1 MEPHEWTGTE
11 SARLVSPR
19 GGRADGSLRLK
30 RYRRHRHPSP
40 APITGTHRPGS
51 HHRHPS
57 PAPPPPPAQLHHRR
71 LRPITGASTSIIGT
85 PITLAPPPAAPHHPP
100 GSPAIPRTV
109 TSIISRICNPRSSRT
124 RAAGTCSPIIPG
136 TSIAPIAL
144 GSSGTRKPP
153 ERRAA
158 PTPDTGTGTA
168 STSVPARP
176 RAFIHPS
183 GHGTSAVPAPALT
196 VRHLHRHPATGT
208 LAPPPVPPL
217 KRNQPHRAPASLPPR
232 CPSRTYRRPNV
243 SHAHRCHPSIT
254 RPHRYGSSVSPRPGG
269 LPVPAP
275 ALLPHAPGP
284 RPPPPLPQ
292 ALSPHRWHVPQP
304 GPGRNT
310 SLPPTPP
317 HGYLHQSRLR
327 FRREPRATASCCCRR
342 NRGCSSRWGVPPVPH
357 RLPGCIPVG
366 GSRTLGGSGQQP
378 PSRCRRHPPTPSP
391 GQGRLQARQQ
401 LSVACAVCCLF
412 MVGEVIGGYLAH
424 SLAIMTDAAHLLT
437 DVGSM
442 SVSLFSLWV
451 SNRPPTKSMTF
462 GWHRSETLGALAS
475 VLSIWAVTAALVY
488 LAAARI
494 ISNDYEIEAR
504 AMLATS
510 ACAVGVNL
518 VMAYILHQS
527 PAGHGH
533 GTGAYEQ
540 LESSVA
546 CQPSRSPL
554 PGSTSVRAAFVHVV
568 GDLLQSVSV
577 LVAATIIYFKPQ
589 CKIADPISTL
599 FFSVFVLGSTITILR
614 DVFRVLMEGTPR
626 GLEFDAVKEVLLGA
640 SGVRGVH
647 ELHLWALTLSHP
659 AVSVHVAVDAGA
671 DAEMVLQEVTARL
684 QSRFGFVSCT
694 VQVEQHQE
702 ESAGCPHC
710 QDPRT

>member
-1 MEPHEWTGTE
+1 MEPPTGTE
-11 SARLVSPR
+11 SSRLVSPR

-40 APITGTHRPGS
+40 RHPIPGTHRPGIPTTAS
-51 HHRHPS
+51 TTPS
-57 PAPPPPPAQLHHRR
+57 PAPPAPTALPLPAPLHSDHHRHFHQHR
-71 LRPITGASTSIIGT
+71 HTTVPTT
-85 PITLAPPPAAPHHPP
+85 PLPALAPP
-100 GSPAIPRTV
+100 SPAPPYPRA
-109 TSIISRICNPRSSRT
+109 SPDRPPLAPSPRHRHVHP
-124 RAAGTCSPIIPG
+124 AAGTSAQAEPAPPCAGLAPPSGVRP
-136 TSIAPIAL
+136 APIGAQT
-144 GSSGTRKPP
+144 S
-153 ERRAA
+153 
-158 PTPDTGTGTA
+158 PTHTGT
-168 STSVPARP
+168 
-176 RAFIHPS
+176 IHPS
-183 GHGTSAVPAPALT
+183 PA
-196 VRHLHRHPATGT
+196 HTGT
-208 LAPPPVPPL
+208 VHPLAPIPVGCTSPL
-217 KRNQPHRAPASLPPR
+217 PHCCPTHRDLGPRRPFPTPHVSAPLARPAAWPRAQHLAPTRTFPRAPAPVPSTVPAGAPRHGLLLLPPIPWLLVPLGGFRR
-232 CPSRTYRRPNV
+232 CPTDCLA
-243 SHAHRCHPSIT
+243 AHQRSAAGPS
-254 RPHRYGSSVSPRPGG
+254 G
-269 LPVPAP
+269 
-275 ALLPHAPGP
+275 
-284 RPPPPLPQ
+284 
-292 ALSPHRWHVPQP
+292 
-304 GPGRNT
+304 GPGR
-310 SLPPTPP
+310 SPQA
-317 HGYLHQSRLR
+317 GVAGSD
-327 FRREPRATASCCCRR
+327 PR
-342 NRGCSSRWGVPPVPH
+342 P
-357 RLPGCIPVG
+357 
-366 GSRTLGGSGQQP
+366 Q
-378 PSRCRRHPPTPSP
+378 
-391 GQGRLQARQQ
+391 LQARRQ

-451 SNRPPTKSMTF
+451 SNRPPTKTMTF

-475 VLSIWAVTAALVY
+475 VLSIWVVTAALVY

-540 LESSVA
+540 LESSVS
-546 CQPSRSPL
+546 CQPSHSPL

-614 DVFRVLMEGTPR
+614 DVFRVLMEGAPR
-626 GLEFDAVKEVLLGA
+626 GLEFDAVKEALLGA
-640 SGVRGVH
+640 RGVRGVH
-647 ELHLWALTLSHP
+647 DLHLWALTLSHA
-659 AVSVHVAVDAGA
+659 AVSAHVAVDAGA

-684 QSRFGFVSCT
+684 QRFGFALCT

>member
-1 MEPHEWTGTE
+1 MEPPTGTE

-30 RYRRHRHPSP
+30 SLFTGSRDPS
-40 APITGTHRPGS
+40 A
-51 HHRHPS
+51 
-57 PAPPPPPAQLHHRR
+57 L
-71 LRPITGASTSIIGT
+71 
-85 PITLAPPPAAPHHPP
+85 AAP
-100 GSPAIPRTV
+100 
-109 TSIISRICNPRSSRT
+109 
-124 RAAGTCSPIIPG
+124 
-136 TSIAPIAL
+136 
-144 GSSGTRKPP
+144 
-153 ERRAA
+153 
-158 PTPDTGTGTA
+158 
-168 STSVPARP
+168 
-176 RAFIHPS
+176 
-183 GHGTSAVPAPALT
+183 
-196 VRHLHRHPATGT
+196 
-208 LAPPPVPPL
+208 
-217 KRNQPHRAPASLPPR
+217 RAPDPHCR
-232 CPSRTYRRPNV
+232 CS
-243 SHAHRCHPSIT
+243 
-254 RPHRYGSSVSPRPGG
+254 
-269 LPVPAP
+269 
-275 ALLPHAPGP
+275 
-284 RPPPPLPQ
+284 
-292 ALSPHRWHVPQP
+292 
-304 GPGRNT
+304 
-310 SLPPTPP
+310 PPTP
-317 HGYLHQSRLR
+317 G
-327 FRREPRATASCCCRR
+327 
-342 NRGCSSRWGVPPVPH
+342 
-357 RLPGCIPVG
+357 
-366 GSRTLGGSGQQP
+366 
-378 PSRCRRHPPTPSP
+378 P
-391 GQGRLQARQQ
+391 GQGRLQAGRQ

-451 SNRPPTKSMTF
+451 SNRPPTKTMTF

-475 VLSIWAVTAALVY
+475 VLSIWVVTAALVY

-533 GTGAYEQ
+533 GPGAYEQ
-540 LESSVA
+540 LENSVA

-568 GDLLQSVSV
+568 GDLLQSISV
-577 LVAATIIYFKPQ
+577 LVAATIIYFKVPGLDAPALPVGAALPVPRRVPRGLCPSLTETRSPQPQ

-599 FFSVFVLGSTITILR
+599 FFSVFVLGSTITILK

-647 ELHLWALTLSHP
+647 DLHLWALTLSHP

-671 DAEMVLQEVTARL
+671 DAETVLQEVTARL
-684 QSRFGFVSCT
+684 QSRFGFALCT

>member
-1 MEPHEWTGTE
+1 MEPPTDAE

-30 RYRRHRHPSP
+30 SLFTGSRDPS
-40 APITGTHRPGS
+40 A
-51 HHRHPS
+51 
-57 PAPPPPPAQLHHRR
+57 L
-71 LRPITGASTSIIGT
+71 
-85 PITLAPPPAAPHHPP
+85 AAPQAPDPHC
-100 GSPAIPRTV
+100 R
-109 TSIISRICNPRSSRT
+109 
-124 RAAGTCSPIIPG
+124 CS
-136 TSIAPIAL
+136 
-144 GSSGTRKPP
+144 
-153 ERRAA
+153 
-158 PTPDTGTGTA
+158 
-168 STSVPARP
+168 
-176 RAFIHPS
+176 
-183 GHGTSAVPAPALT
+183 
-196 VRHLHRHPATGT
+196 
-208 LAPPPVPPL
+208 
-217 KRNQPHRAPASLPPR
+217 
-232 CPSRTYRRPNV
+232 
-243 SHAHRCHPSIT
+243 
-254 RPHRYGSSVSPRPGG
+254 
-269 LPVPAP
+269 
-275 ALLPHAPGP
+275 
-284 RPPPPLPQ
+284 
-292 ALSPHRWHVPQP
+292 
-304 GPGRNT
+304 
-310 SLPPTPP
+310 
-317 HGYLHQSRLR
+317 
-327 FRREPRATASCCCRR
+327 
-342 NRGCSSRWGVPPVPH
+342 
-357 RLPGCIPVG
+357 
-366 GSRTLGGSGQQP
+366 
-378 PSRCRRHPPTPSP
+378 PPTPSP
-391 GQGRLQARQQ
+391 GQGRLQARRQ

-451 SNRPPTKSMTF
+451 SNRPPTKTMTF

-475 VLSIWAVTAALVY
+475 VLSIWVVTAALVY

-494 ISNDYEIEAR
+494 ISNDYEIEAQ

-533 GTGAYEQ
+533 GPGAYEQ

-546 CQPSRSPL
+546 CQPSHSPL

-568 GDLLQSVSV
+568 GDLLQSISV

-614 DVFRVLMEGTPR
+614 DVFRVLMEGGRDVCGPRVAPCDQVVLAGTPR

-647 ELHLWALTLSHP
+647 DLHLWALTLSHP
-659 AVSVHVAVDAGA
+659 AVSVHVAVDAGT
-671 DAEMVLQEVTARL
+671 DAETVLQEVTALL
-684 QSRFGFVSCT
+684 QSRFGFALCT